1 MRLRGQNGGGL
12 SPDEGIEWL
21 QAHTRPQKVADRDE
35 FLVSLCRGVSILHVG
50 AVDSGMLTRRME
62 DRKFLH
68 QRVTEAA
75 SACVGVD
82 VDAAG
87 IQRLGELGITN
98 IRHVDV
104 ESPGWS
110 VEGGPFDLVLAADII
125 EHLTCPG
132 NLLEGASRS
141 MGPSSR
147 LVITTPNAYRLENVL
162 LARAGREL
170 IHPQH
175 SALYSPATL
184 RAALTR
190 HGFQVHSMFVYP
202 GKGKATFRSGEA
214 WTRRMG
220 KLAYAT
226 LDAAAA
232 FLLRSRSTY
241 LADGLGVIAT
251 RRAG

>member
-1 MRLRGQNGGGL
+1 MATHARPGPPPRSDREPIAIIGMGCRFPGGVSTPDAYWQLLCAGTDAIRDFPPERWDLRRFYAPDPDTPGTFAVTQAGFLDENIYAFDPQFFGL
-12 SPDEGIEWL
+12 SPREARTLD
-21 QAHTRPQKVADRDE
+21 PQ
-35 FLVSLCRGVSILHVG
+35 
-50 AVDSGMLTRRME
+50 
-62 DRKFLH
+62 
-68 QRVTEAA
+68 
-75 SACVGVD
+75 
-82 VDAAG
+82 
-87 IQRLGELGITN
+87 QRL
-98 IRHVDV
+98 
-104 ESPGWS
+104 
-110 VEGGPFDLVLAADII
+110 
-125 EHLTCPG
+125 
-132 NLLEGASRS
+132 LLEVSWEALEDAGLPVDGLQGSNTGVFIGGFCLDATLLFL
-141 MGPSSR
+141 SS
-147 LVITTPNAYRLENVL
+147 LN
-162 LARAGREL
+162 REL